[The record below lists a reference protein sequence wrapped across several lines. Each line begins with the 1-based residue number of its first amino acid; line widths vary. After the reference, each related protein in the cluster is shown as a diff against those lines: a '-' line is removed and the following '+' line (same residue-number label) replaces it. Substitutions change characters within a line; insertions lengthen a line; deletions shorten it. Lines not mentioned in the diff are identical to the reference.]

1 MPNVTRHRQSTAI
14 STVET
19 SEETCSVDD
28 EAADAPRNALLIALV
43 LNVGLAAGLF
53 LTGLLARSSGLLAN
67 GLDNTSDAAVY
78 GISLFAMN
86 RGEIWRVRAAQL
98 SGVMLLVLAVG
109 VLFEVIR
116 RFFSGAEP
124 IGSAIIVMSIV
135 AAAINILSLK
145 VLSSHRGA
153 SVNLRA
159 AWTFSVNDLLS
170 NFGLL
175 IAGLLVMLLDQSW
188 PDLVIGLAIALI
200 ATKGGIETLLD
211 ARNSRN
217 ELEQAT

>member
-1 MPNVTRHRQSTAI
+1 M
-14 STVET
+14 
-19 SEETCSVDD
+19 SEEPIH
-28 EAADAPRNALLIALV
+28 APGGALRKALV

-53 LTGLLARSSGLLAN
+53 VTGVLARSSGLLAN

-78 GISLFAMN
+78 GISLYAVS
-86 RGEIWRVRAAQL
+86 RGERWRIRAAQL
-98 SGVMLLVLAVG
+98 SGVMLLVLAAG
-109 VLFEVIR
+109 VLVEVIR
-116 RFFSGAEP
+116 RFLSGTEP
-124 IGSAIIVMSIV
+124 IGSAIVVMSIV

-153 SVNLRA
+153 NVNLRA

-175 IAGLLVMLLDQSW
+175 VAGLLVALLDQSW

-200 ATKGGIETLLD
+200 AAKGGIETLLD
-211 ARNSRN
+211 ARRTGNQ
-217 ELEQAT
+217 LDGMT